1 MAERM
6 IARSSIPP
14 VDLRSLALDARVAE
28 AVADIRERYAD
39 TPEVGLILGTGLGEL
54 ADEIEADAIIPYGE
68 IRHFPRSTAVA
79 HKGQLVCGRLAG
91 APVVA
96 MQGRCHLY
104 EGHKVADV
112 TLPVRAMHGLG
123 IRTLIVSNAA
133 GGMNPKFKTGDLML
147 IDDHIN
153 LMFAVADQPAG
164 TAQAGRIPRPAPR
177 LYDLELIEQASAIAR
192 RANFVAHRGVYVG
205 VTGPTY
211 ETRAEY
217 RTFRRNG
224 GDCVGMSTVPEV
236 YAAAACGLRVLGIST
251 ITNVAKPDVQSIVSS
266 DDVVNVAHQVQ
277 PKLRAIV
284 LGLLGALTSE

>member
-1 MAERM
+1 MAEPV
-6 IARSSIPP
+6 IATSSIPK
-14 VDLRSLALDARVAE
+14 VDLHAAVLEQHIAD
-28 AVADIRERYAD
+28 AVADVRRRYAGA
-39 TPEVGLILGTGLGEL
+39 PSVGLILGTGLGEL
-54 ADEIEADAIIPYGE
+54 ADEIDAEAIIPYRD
-68 IRHFPRSTAVA
+68 IRRFPCSTAVA
-79 HKGQLVCGRLAG
+79 HKGQLVCGKLAG
-91 APVVA
+91 ASVVA

-112 TLPVRAMHGLG
+112 TLPIRVLHALG

-153 LMFAVADQPAG
+153 LMFAVADLPAG
-164 TAQAGRIPRPAPR
+164 TDRAHRVPRPAPR
-177 LYDLELIEQASAIAR
+177 LYDLGLIEQAAAVAR
-192 RANFVAHRGVYVG
+192 QSNFVAHRGVYIG

-217 RTFRRNG
+217 RAFRRIG

-236 YAAAACGLRVLGIST
+236 LAAAACGLRVLGIST

-266 DDVVNVAHQVQ
+266 DEVVNVAHQVQ

-284 LGLLGALTSE
+284 RGVLGAL

>member
-6 IARSSIPP
+6 IALSSIPS
-14 VDLRSLALDARVAE
+14 VELLEARLDAHIAD
-28 AVADIRERYAD
+28 ALADIRERYTD

-54 ADEIEADAIIPYGE
+54 ADEIDADAIIPYQQ
-68 IRHFPRSTAVA
+68 IRRFPCSTAVA
-79 HKGQLVCGRLAG
+79 HKGQLVCGKLGG

-104 EGHKVADV
+104 EGHQVADV
-112 TLPVRAMHGLG
+112 TLPVRVMHALG

-153 LMFAVADQPAG
+153 LMFAVADRPAG
-164 TAQAGRIPRPAPR
+164 TDQANRVPRPASR
-177 LYDLELIEQASAIAR
+177 LYDLELIEAASAIAR
-192 RANFVAHRGVYVG
+192 RADFTVQRGVYIG

-217 RTFRRNG
+217 RAFRRIG

-236 YAAAACGLRVLGIST
+236 LAAAACGLRVLGIST
-251 ITNVAKPDVQSIVSS
+251 VTNVARPDVQSIVSS
-266 DDVVNVAHQVQ
+266 DEVVNVALQVL
-277 PKLRAIV
+277 PKLRAII
-284 LGLLGALTSE
+284 LGLLETM